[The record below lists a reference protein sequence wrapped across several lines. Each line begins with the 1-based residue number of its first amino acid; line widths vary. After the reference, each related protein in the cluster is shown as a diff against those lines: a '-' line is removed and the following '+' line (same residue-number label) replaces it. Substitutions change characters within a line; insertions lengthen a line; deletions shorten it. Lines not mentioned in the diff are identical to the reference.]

1 MSPGDLDDP
10 RAALPAGGLEGGA
23 MSDKAA
29 HIVKSYS
36 QELKRLR
43 DLLVEMGGLVE
54 AQLSTATVAVLDQD
68 IDAATRTVEQD
79 PAGVALVR
87 EVESFVIRLLALR
100 QPVAGDL
107 REIVAALKMT
117 SDLERIG
124 DYAANVAKRSIV
136 LSQFNL
142 PFRLTGLAHMARMVQ
157 EGLKLTIDA
166 IGDADAEKAI
176 QVWRSDQAVD
186 DIYTAIFRELVTY
199 MMEDPRNITPCTH
212 LLFIAKNLERIG
224 DHATNIAE
232 TIHYAATGETLPEA
246 RPKGDSANYAVIR
259 PREDRGEENS
269 DAGAGS

>member
-1 MSPGDLDDP
+1 MPETTP
-10 RAALPAGGLEGGA
+10 
-23 MSDKAA
+23 
-29 HIVKSYS
+29 HIVKSYE

-54 AQLSTATVAVLDQD
+54 AQLATATIAVVEQD
-68 IDAATRTVEQD
+68 TDAASRAVEQD
-79 PAGVALVR
+79 PAVDALER
-87 EVESFVIRLLALR
+87 EVETFVIRLLALR
-100 QPVAGDL
+100 QPMAGDL
-107 REIVAALKMT
+107 RQIVAALKMS

-142 PFRLTGLAHMARMVQ
+142 SFKLSGLAHMARLVQ
-157 EGLKLTIDA
+157 ENLKLTVDA
-166 IGDADAEKAI
+166 IGDEDADKAA
-176 QVWRSDQAVD
+176 QVWRTDQAVD

-232 TIHYAATGETLPEA
+232 TVHYAAVGESLPEV

-259 PREDRGEENS
+259 PPVASRED
-269 DAGAGS
+269 DPVP